1 MKLLNREAERRIMA
15 LEAFQAEEKRA
26 LEALGERVRLIYTD
40 GHMEEVRE
48 THRVKVKEVEAATDW
63 FSYVDGYSNRV
74 PELLKVEYLDSGK
87 IWDFEAEARRPPL
100 TKDEIQEITHE
111 IEEEVKKK
119 ERRGFFK

>member
-1 MKLLNREAERRIMA
+1 MKISDREIDRRLKA
-15 LEAFQAEEKRA
+15 LEAFHVEEKKT
-26 LEALGERVRLIYTD
+26 LGERVRLVYTD
-40 GHMEEVRE
+40 GHTEDVRE
-48 THRVKVKEVEAATDW
+48 KHRIKVKEVEAATDW
-63 FSYVDGYSNRV
+63 FAYVEGYSKRV

-111 IEEEVKKK
+111 IEEEVKKR